1 MVISSCRLP
10 ERLAT
15 LPVMGLAVVLA
26 AFGSGCA
33 RQYYRA
39 GDLPSEYVAP
49 ATTNLDAL
57 DLSRFVGKG
66 TRSEWIHWGDV
77 LEVTVLSGLETDST
91 DPTMLR
97 VARDGTIGVP
107 LVGRVGVAGM
117 GVERAEAAIAAASR
131 YRQVFP
137 NPHVSV
143 RIDQRRMNCVTVI
156 GAVEEPGTYELPRG
170 ASSLMA
176 GLVAAGGLS
185 EEAGVDV
192 EIRHQGPPRD
202 VPDLLQAGE
211 PRPAGPNWAEQVA
224 HHQYPSSAP
233 AAGRTIHVNLIA
245 PEVQGV
251 GKHAL
256 EDGDV
261 VHVAKRDLQPIYV
274 MGLVKKPGEFK
285 LPSNK
290 ELRVLDSLA
299 LAGGCS
305 SQVAD
310 KVVVI
315 RRLPD
320 QSAPISIVLSIQR
333 AINGPDNLAL
343 APGDTVI
350 VKQTPETIV
359 VDTLKG
365 LVRFGIS
372 GSVPLF

>member
-1 MVISSCRLP
+1 M
-10 ERLAT
+10 ELAI
-15 LPVMGLAVVLA
+15 MGLAVILA

-33 RQYYRA
+33 KQFYRA
-39 GDLPSEYVAP
+39 GDLPAEYVAP

-77 LEVTVLSGLETDST
+77 LEVTVRSGLETDST

-185 EEAGVDV
+185 EEAGTGV
-192 EIRHQGPPRD
+192 EIRRQGPQCG
-202 VPDLLQAGE
+202 VPGLLQAGE
-211 PRPAGPNWAEQVA
+211 PRPAGPNGAGPNGAEQVA

-233 AAGRTIHVNLIA
+233 TAGRTIHVNLIA
-245 PEVQGV
+245 PEVRGEV
-251 GKHAL
+251 RSAGKHEL

-261 VHVAKRDLQPIYV
+261 VHVAKRDLQPVYV

-310 KVVVI
+310 KVVVV

-359 VDTLKG
+359 VDTLKS